1 MLLNLPAS
9 GSPVILQIANQ
20 ARTEMAQRLFPS
32 IDSTVSAKNIQRLDR
47 NPQGPAVGNR
57 TDSASACQHRHRA
70 IDRRIHVLC
79 SNDLVT
85 DQAAFGTVAL
95 QAPLGL

>member
-1 MLLNLPAS
+1 
-9 GSPVILQIANQ
+9 
-20 ARTEMAQRLFPS
+20 MAQRLFPS
-32 IDSTVSAKNIQRLDR
+32 INGAVSAKNIQRLDR

-70 IDRRIHVLC
+70 IDRRIHVRA

-95 QAPLGL
+95 QAPFGLDQLPRETVAGEPGQPAGSPRQG